1 MSLNRF
7 SYRVVTVQD
16 LHVTFVNGKWN
27 GKVDR
32 EQVDVATAFTSC
44 PMIYEYLEVAGA
56 DGWELVT
63 VNDHRTADSWLQNLY
78 LKRSV
83 Y

>member
-1 MSLNRF
+1 M
-7 SYRVVTVQD
+7 
-16 LHVTFVNGKWN
+16 
-27 GKVDR
+27 
-32 EQVDVATAFTSC
+32 ATAFSSC
-44 PMIYEYLEVAGA
+44 PMIYEYLEAAGA

-78 LKRSV
+78 LKRSA

>member
-16 LHVTFVNGKWN
+16 LRVTFINGEWN
-27 GKVDR
+27 GSVKR
-32 EQVDVATAFTSC
+32 EDAEMATAFLSC
-44 PMIYEYLEVAGA
+44 PMIYEYLDATGA
-56 DGWELVT
+56 DGWELVSVT
-63 VNDHRTADSWLQNLY
+63 DHRTADSWLQNLY
-78 LKRSV
+78 LKKAE